1 MEKIQK
7 ESRKLIDLFNKKK
20 FQDAI
25 TYNNSLIKKYP
36 KNVFF
41 YNFLGLIYIS
51 VKQFENAIDI
61 FKKGVNVNNN
71 YGPLYDNLG
80 TVYKL
85 LGKNLEAE
93 NFYKKSIDIDKKTPE
108 PRNNLGNLYILL
120 NRTNEA
126 IEMYQKA
133 INVNPNFIISYY
145 NLGNLYKSTGNFA
158 KAKMYFNNVLEK
170 NPFFFNAHR
179 SLSQLTK
186 YEVNNEHLKKMK
198 EVDNNKQSFKMN
210 KTELFF
216 ALGKAFEDITDY
228 KKSFNYYSKGNV
240 LRKKN
245 INFSIGQETVIFN
258 NIKKE
263 FNKFFFKKKKNFG
276 FNDDT
281 AIFIIGMPRSGTTLV
296 EQILSNHPNVYG
308 GDELNFLNDIVEKKF
323 FQNNGEINQEI
334 LNNNDKLIKY
344 GKEYIRN
351 LKKLSKNSKKIT
363 DKLPINF
370 KWIGLIKLILPNSKI
385 IHCYRNSKDN
395 CLSIFKNYFPKKDLN
410 FAYDLKDITSFYN
423 LYLDLMK
430 HWKHT
435 LPDFIFDVKYE
446 KLINDPNDT
455 ISLLLKNCNLE
466 WDYACVEY
474 YKNKRTIKTAS
485 DTQAR
490 KKMYKDSIDSWKNYK
505 SYLDEP
511 FKNLK
516 N

>member
-20 FQDAI
+20 LKDAI

-41 YNFLGLIYIS
+41 YNFLGVIHIS

-61 FKKGVNVNNN
+61 FKIGVNVDNN

-158 KAKMYFNNVLEK
+158 KAKMYFNNVIEK

-228 KKSFNYYSKGNV
+228 KESFSYYSKGNV

-263 FNKFFFKKKKNFG
+263 FNKFFFKKKKK
-276 FNDDT
+276 
-281 AIFIIGMPRSGTTLV
+281 TLV
-296 EQILSNHPNVYG
+296 LMTIQQ
-308 GDELNFLNDIVEKKF
+308 FL
-323 FQNNGEINQEI
+323 
-334 LNNNDKLIKY
+334 
-344 GKEYIRN
+344 
-351 LKKLSKNSKKIT
+351 
-363 DKLPINF
+363 
-370 KWIGLIKLILPNSKI
+370 
-385 IHCYRNSKDN
+385 
-395 CLSIFKNYFPKKDLN
+395 
-410 FAYDLKDITSFYN
+410 
-423 LYLDLMK
+423 
-430 HWKHT
+430 
-435 LPDFIFDVKYE
+435 
-446 KLINDPNDT
+446 
-455 ISLLLKNCNLE
+455 
-466 WDYACVEY
+466 
-474 YKNKRTIKTAS
+474 
-485 DTQAR
+485 
-490 KKMYKDSIDSWKNYK
+490 
-505 SYLDEP
+505 
-511 FKNLK
+511 
-516 N
+516 